1 MRLGGAGVCEDGSYF
16 FLGGCR
22 VVDLCGECGGGG
34 FVGVAP
40 CGGLAD
46 VAYPFFVADVCWFA
60 GCPCL
65 VLCLLSARVDG
76 ARHLGALAL

>member
-1 MRLGGAGVCEDGSYF
+1 MRLGGAGVCEDCSYF
-16 FLGGCR
+16 FLGGCC
-22 VVDLCGECGGGG
+22 VFYFCGGSGGGG

-40 CGGLAD
+40 CGGLAN

-65 VLCLLSARVDG
+65 ALGLVPARVDG
-76 ARHLGALAL
+76 AC